1 MTPAPNATRTPVAN
15 PARVTAQPAPKR
27 SRGSVPRGTVW
38 IFLAPFLLLTL
49 VFVVYPLTQ
58 SAVLATQQTYG
69 PSTKT
74 FVGAKNFTDIAS
86 DPVFLQSVRNTIVYA
101 MGSLFIQLPLA
112 LALALALNSPR
123 LRGRSVYRLIFFSP
137 QLMGLVFVSILATLM
152 FEKQAGL
159 VNQALQFALGGV
171 FTDTAWLDFP
181 WLESKVMPALI
192 LISLWMY
199 VGFNMVYFL
208 AALQSV
214 DASLLEAAEI
224 DGAGPVARFW
234 HVTVPAIRP
243 VASFVV
249 MLSMIGSLQLFE
261 LPYVLLDNSGGPNN
275 QGLTVVMYLFQQGFE
290 VGDLGYASAIG
301 WALSVMLIGLALLQF
316 WLMRRDEA

>member
-1 MTPAPNATRTPVAN
+1 MGEASMAAKRGARKGPVSNRA
-15 PARVTAQPAPKR
+15 
-27 SRGSVPRGTVW
+27 VW
-38 IFLAPFLLLTL
+38 IFLAPFLLITL
-49 VFVVYPLTQ
+49 VFVIYPLTQ

-69 PSTKT
+69 PSAKT
-74 FVGAKNFTDIAS
+74 FVGADNFKNLAK
-86 DPVFLQSVRNTIVYA
+86 DPVFLVAIRNTIIYA

-123 LRGRSVYRLIFFSP
+123 LKGRSFYRLIFFSP

-159 VNQALQFALGGV
+159 VNQALHAILGGL
-171 FTDTAWLDFP
+171 FTSESMTSWLDYP
-181 WLESKVMPALI
+181 WLESRVMPTLI

-224 DGAGPVARFW
+224 DGAGPLARFW
-234 HVTVPAIRP
+234 HVTVPAIKP

-275 QGLTVVMYLFQQGFE
+275 QGLTVVMYLFQSGFE

-301 WALSVMLIGLALLQF
+301 WTLSVMLIGLALLQF
-316 WLMRRDEA
+316 WIMRREEA